1 MNIGARTLVALAV
14 SGQDR
19 TWLARKSRLSATTI
33 ARFLNDS
40 TFEPQATTLAK
51 VTRALGVSE
60 SWLTAGGT
68 RQRALNPVEH
78 DELRRCVA
86 TLHALSIGKR
96 IDPRSEP
103 NVRRESKLRVPAHLR
118 SAGARQVY
126 RVRGPSLTRFGLLDR
141 DLVYVKPTKN
151 VREMVGSLVVVQLN
165 GALYLKRLTV
175 GAGGVV
181 VMESACDGYD
191 ALLVRAEDDFQV
203 IGRTTAAVREI

>member
-19 TWLARKSRLSATTI
+19 TWLARKSRLSATTVG
-33 ARFLNDS
+33 RFLDDPN
-40 TFEPQATTLAK
+40 FEPQAATLAK
-51 VTRALGVSE
+51 VTSALGVSE

-68 RQRALNPVEH
+68 RQRALNAAET
-78 DELRRCVA
+78 DELRRCVTA
-86 TLHALSIGKR
+86 LHALAVGKR
-96 IDPRSEP
+96 LDPRSEP

-118 SAGARQVY
+118 STGARQVY
-126 RVRGPSLTRFGLLDR
+126 RVRRSSLTRFGLLDR

-151 VREMVGSLVVVQLN
+151 VRETVGSLVVVQLN

-181 VMESACDGYD
+181 VLESACDGYD
-191 ALLVRAEDDFQV
+191 ALVVRADDEFRM
-203 IGRTTAAVREI
+203 IGIVAASLREL